1 MCEPVLMS
9 KKSFDKLNKQQQNAV
24 IAAGKGARAYFESK
38 ADDVNDDVN
47 KEAIKTF
54 KDHRIPIITAA
65 RSGSTST
72 LPLRRTFRSS
82 PSCWERSP
90 TSCV

>member
-1 MCEPVLMS
+1 MRLYEVTDCFTGPATMRCGSCASRCS

-24 IAAGKGARAYFESK
+24 IAAGKGAQAYFESK

-65 RSGSTST
+65 RSASTST
-72 LPLRRTFRSS
+72 L
-82 PSCWERSP
+82 
-90 TSCV
+90 

>member
-9 KKSFDKLNKQQQNAV
+9 RKSFDKLNKQQQNAV
-24 IAAGKGARAYFESK
+24 MAAGKGAQAYFESK
-38 ADDVNDDVN
+38 ADAVN

-54 KDHRIPIITAA
+54 EDHQIPIIIAA
-65 RSGSTST
+65 RSASAST
-72 LPLRRTFRSS
+72 LLTPSSRTFRTS
-82 PSCWERSP
+82 PSCWDRSP